1 MQEPSIV
8 MFISESE
15 ALRAVFSE
23 DTRPSL
29 KSFQRYRRKLGLP
42 AYHFGRR
49 VIYNLEEL
57 EDAIKKM
64 KHPKPD

>member
-1 MQEPSIV
+1 

-29 KSFQRYRRKLGLP
+29 KAFQRYRRELGLP
-42 AYHFGRR
+42 AYHFGKRI
-49 VIYNLEEL
+49 IYDLEEL
-57 EDAIKKM
+57 EGAIKKM
-64 KHPKPD
+64 KRPEPQD

>member
-1 MQEPSIV
+1 

-23 DTRPSL
+23 ETRPSL
-29 KSFQRYRRKLGLP
+29 AAFQRYRRKLGLP

-49 VIYNLEEL
+49 IIYDLDEL

-64 KHPKPD
+64 KRPNPET

>member
-1 MQEPSIV
+1 

-29 KSFQRYRRKLGLP
+29 KAFQRYRRKLGLP

-49 VIYNLEEL
+49 VLYDLDELEEFM
-57 EDAIKKM
+57 KKM
-64 KHPKPD
+64 KLPKPPA

>member
-1 MQEPSIV
+1 
-8 MFISESE
+8 MFVSEKE
-15 ALRAVFSE
+15 AAFLLFSE
-23 DTRPSL
+23 EVRPSL

-49 VIYNLEEL
+49 IIYSLDEL

-64 KHPKPD
+64 KRPEPEA

>member
-1 MQEPSIV
+1 

-29 KSFQRYRRKLGLP
+29 KAFQRYRRKLGLP

-64 KHPKPD
+64 KLPKPPA